1 VKLFKIAICILLSLS
16 IVGCAVSKNPNPAI
30 RYGVNT
36 GATMAIPG
44 MAVTVIAGSV
54 ISDDDNSSSSAKD
67 REQEDQLLLIALMG
81 LGAAGLGF
89 VAGFALGGTV
99 GFFKWM
105 FNSFENDDITNTAPK
120 NVRPPLE
127 PERDTTVHRH
137 YIDMGG

>member
-1 VKLFKIAICILLSLS
+1 MTTTVALLQ
-16 IVGCAVSKNPNPAI
+16 
-30 RYGVNT
+30 RTVNKKT
-36 GATMAIPG
+36 
-44 MAVTVIAGSV
+44 SC
-54 ISDDDNSSSSAKD
+54 S
-67 REQEDQLLLIALMG
+67 
-81 LGAAGLGF
+81 GF